1 MPKSIFVLK
10 SLTVSIKSRTFVAT
24 VPATPPN
31 NAYHGGTS
39 PFYKGLMAAWT
50 EIIPK
55 NNRNDAEFG
64 KFSTKQLF
72 FWKVLL
78 ILHRK
83 TKIYGKK
90 CPTEPRSRDGF
101 FR

>member
-10 SLTVSIKSRTFVAT
+10 SLTVSIKSRAFVAT

-50 EIIPK
+50 EITPK
-55 NNRNDAEFG
+55 TTEMTLNLENFPQNNYSFG
-64 KFSTKQLF
+64 KF
-72 FWKVLL
+72 
-78 ILHRK
+78 
-83 TKIYGKK
+83 
-90 CPTEPRSRDGF
+90 C
-101 FR
+101 